1 MNDLKFTTA
10 GEYMRVATNKLLEM
24 IDEQI
29 LDPMDVLKSCLDY
42 MSDDDVEDMAITNEF
57 FSQIEEGEY
66 TI

>member
-1 MNDLKFTTA
+1 
-10 GEYMRVATNKLLEM
+10 MRVATNKLLEM

-57 FSQIEEGEY
+57 FRQIEEGEY

>member
-10 GEYMRVATNKLLEM
+10 GEYMRGATNKILEM

-29 LDPMDVLKSCLDY
+29 LDPMDVLKSCLNY

-57 FSQIEEGEY
+57 FRQIEEGEY